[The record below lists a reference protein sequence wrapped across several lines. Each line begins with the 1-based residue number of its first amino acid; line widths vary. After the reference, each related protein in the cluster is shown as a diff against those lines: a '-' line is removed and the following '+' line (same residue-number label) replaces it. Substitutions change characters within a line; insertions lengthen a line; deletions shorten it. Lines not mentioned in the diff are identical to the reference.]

1 MIGKKHK
8 MENSNDVLTRAKAL
22 IREEGNA
29 ILSLAEQLGESFIQA
44 VNLIY
49 ECNGRVIIT
58 GMGKSGIIG
67 KKIAATMSSTGTPAY
82 FLHPAEGIHGDLG
95 IVTHDDIVILISKSG
110 DTEEINNLIPS
121 MKLIGVKLIVITNNQ
136 NSILA
141 KHSDVVLNLCME
153 KEACTLG
160 LAPTTSTT
168 MTLVLGDAL
177 AIALLDIKKF
187 RAEDFAFFHPGG
199 MLGRKLLLKVEE
211 LMHKDN
217 AIPRVFE
224 NELLKEVLFE
234 MTSKRLGMTTVINLL
249 GELAGIITDGD
260 LRRILEKNKNIFEL
274 KASEAMIINPKTIK
288 KDDLAALALKK
299 MEDFNITTLV
309 VIDSSNKPIG
319 IIHLHDI
326 IKAGIS
332 S

>member
-1 MIGKKHK
+1 